1 MGKFLSNAGFGFILR
16 PYSQAMIFPIG
27 DDQVQGGYPPVF
39 SYSFIVV
46 NIAIFSWMLFSLDT
60 EGIAG
65 FYKVYGSVPVEAME
79 KERLWTLLTAMFLHG
94 GIIHLVGN
102 MIFLWVFA
110 DNIEATIGNTRFV
123 LFYLMGGVLAS
134 VAHIWFN
141 PLSEVPAI
149 GASGAISA
157 VLGAY
162 MILFPASRIRVFI
175 VILLSRATL
184 PAFLFLGI
192 WIAQQL
198 VAGIGTLGHVEL
210 DSGGVAWWAHIGG
223 FAYGVVAGF
232 YFRMTRPKPRI
243 GRP

>member
-1 MGKFLSNAGFGFILR
+1 
-16 PYSQAMIFPIG
+16 MIFPIG
-27 DDQVQGGYPPVF
+27 DDQVQGGHPPVF
-39 SYSFIVV
+39 SYSFVV
-46 NIAIFSWMLFSLDT
+46 LNVALFVWMVVSLDM
-60 EGIAG
+60 EGIDA
-65 FYKVYGSVPVEAME
+65 FYRHYGSVPVEFWE
-79 KERLWTLLTAMFLHG
+79 GERLWTLVTAMFLHG

-110 DNIEATIGNTRFV
+110 DNIEATVGSFRFV
-123 LFYLMGGVLAS
+123 IFYLLGGVLAS

-141 PLSEVPAI
+141 PGSEIPAI

-175 VILLSRATL
+175 VFLLSRATL

-223 FAYGVVAGF
+223 FAFGILAGF
-232 YFRMTRPKPRI
+232 YFRVTQPKPRI
-243 GRP
+243 GRV